1 MLKELELEY
10 LNKIENDFIKSNSD
24 ELWHRTKKK
33 TKKKYFRKFTARVW
47 KRYSR
52 YILLRSYLVNKNLWY
67 SGKKGILN
75 SELVNKTILTVNWQ
89 SNNIVRLQS
98 VVNDFIKK
106 F

>member
-10 LNKIENDFIKSNSD
+10 LNKIENDYIRSNSD
-24 ELWHRTKKK
+24 ELWYRTKKK

-52 YILLRSYLVNKNLWY
+52 YILLRPYLINKNLWY

-75 SELVNKTILTVNWQ
+75 SKLSSKILPIVNWQ
-89 SNNIVRLQS
+89 LNHVVKLQS
-98 VVNDFIKK
+98 IVNDFIEK